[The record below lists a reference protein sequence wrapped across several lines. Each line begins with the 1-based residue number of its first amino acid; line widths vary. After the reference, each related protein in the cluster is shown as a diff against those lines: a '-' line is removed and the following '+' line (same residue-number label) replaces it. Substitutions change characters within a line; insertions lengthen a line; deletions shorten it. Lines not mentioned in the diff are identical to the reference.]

1 MVKRLLIV
9 EDNPGWADLLGRHAV
24 AIGAQTRIAV
34 SPGQALE
41 LIDEWH
47 PHAVCLD
54 MLLAG
59 ETGIALLQEM
69 KSHDDLAGLPVVI
82 CSNVSLAAEDV
93 ASFGVKFVLD
103 KGTMTPTTI
112 REAFRR
118 ALGYEPE

>member
-1 MVKRLLIV
+1 MKKRLLIV
-9 EDNPGWADLLGRHAV
+9 EDNPSWADVLERHASAV
-24 AIGAQTRIAV
+24 GAEVMIAL

-69 KSHDDLAGLPVVI
+69 KSHDDLARLPVVV
-82 CSNVSLAAEDV
+82 CSNVDLSAEGMV
-93 ASFGVKFVLD
+93 PFGVRWVLD
-103 KGTMTPTTI
+103 KAAMTPAGVRAAF
-112 REAFRR
+112 REAL
-118 ALGYEPE
+118 ADESE

>member
-34 SPGQALE
+34 SPGQALD

-82 CSNVSLAAEDV
+82 CSNVDLSAEDMV
-93 ASFGVKFVLD
+93 PFGVRWVLD
-103 KGTMTPTTI
+103 KAAMTPAGV
-112 REAFRR
+112 RAAFRE